1 MQSWQLFPIVIVA
14 AIFIY
19 TFKMRGRMRGQAA
32 ALYGNAMQ
40 TLRASLADGAS
51 PGEAQPICVIA
62 TERKMLSARIFYVGL
77 TDRRLVLF
85 EPGKENRT
93 FDRRAVQLSIA
104 EKTFTDAGNMQTTV
118 SRGWE
123 LKVAL
128 PDGTRHACR
137 VYAHAEGI
145 PEHAQHVHALTLALQ
160 RTAASAA

>member
-1 MQSWQLFPIVIVA
+1 MQSWQLFPIVLVA

-19 TFKMRGRMRGQAA
+19 SFKMRGRLGAKAA

-40 TLRASLADGAS
+40 TLHQTLASGAT

-62 TERKMLSARIFYVGL
+62 TERKMLSGRIFYVGL
-77 TDRRLVLF
+77 TDRRLVFF

-128 PDGTRHACR
+128 PDGTRHSCR

-145 PEHAQHVHALTLALQ
+145 PDHAQHVQALCVALQ
-160 RTAASAA
+160 RTTASAA